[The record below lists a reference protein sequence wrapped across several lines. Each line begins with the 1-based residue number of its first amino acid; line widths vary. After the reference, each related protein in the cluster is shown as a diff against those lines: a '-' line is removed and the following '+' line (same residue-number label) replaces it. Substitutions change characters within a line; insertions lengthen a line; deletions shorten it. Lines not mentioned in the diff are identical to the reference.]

1 MASLR
6 WLITGGFVLL
16 IGMLMAGCSTD
27 SVVGSRVDNFRA
39 YYNTFYNAEQDFET
53 GLESVQERTRAL
65 EPDRFVAVFPEP
77 DARVNRQAFEQAIER
92 AADILRDHP
101 RSKWVDDAL
110 MLIGQSYFY
119 LGEWGAAAEKFN
131 EIIALSDDRAA
142 EAQFWLARTRVS
154 QGDAERAAEQVRTSI
169 EQGSLQ
175 EPWAS
180 KLWLVQVELDTRQ
193 GAWREA
199 LQALDRALEGD
210 VPRTEAARAQLMRA
224 QIFEVRSDYRA
235 ATRAYRAAAESRE
248 FEVQLAGRMGAL
260 RAEAHTSSDLSLVR
274 RTDLLARDDRNA
286 EQRDQLRL
294 LEAYVQELQQRPNAA
309 LNAYQALL
317 HGEEPVARELQG
329 RAYYRVGMMYRN
341 TWSDYETAAAYFDSS
356 ATALGQQEVETYQ
369 ARPATALPNVRALAE
384 RYQRVA
390 APSARIARYDSLL
403 ALGELPPQEFQER
416 IDQIA
421 EARRAEQAE
430 QAEQVT
436 GSQSEQQDTRFGVD
450 GAEPSNRVGADASEL
465 TIDAASEEAGFL
477 FHRDPQRMQEGQRSF
492 RRQWGDRD
500 REPFWRIR
508 DISPDVSSVEQPAI
522 VDREAGAAEM
532 VQREAGTEE
541 PAEGQVSSA
550 SDTAA
555 DREAFQRAQQAGLN
569 VDEVPRTEEAQEEMR
584 SERVWAWYELGNA
597 LFLNVSQPDSALFW
611 YERVLNEAPTHPVNE
626 RAQYARAEALD
637 AAGRTEEARNQY
649 RALAEQ
655 ESTSIFALQS
665 RMRLGEA
672 PVAERSDSVRQAHQD
687 YEEART
693 LGENQEW
700 DSALHRLADLARAY
714 PQDSD
719 ITPRVLWSVGQFY
732 LELHRRDSTA
742 AEAQLEQ
749 LVEALGIPDAET
761 EAADR
766 EERSMQQAG
775 PPQQIVPSDESE
787 SDDGGQPHRAL
798 QALMQHLATTFPET
812 SQARRA
818 ERLVRAL
825 QSEEEVPPARS
836 TERAPQPTGE
846 DAPEEDD
853 RLTQG
858 LPTPSTTPDSSDGSD
873 EN

>member
-6 WLITGGFVLL
+6 WLITGSFVLL
-16 IGMLMAGCSTD
+16 IGMPMAGCSTD

-65 EPDRFVAVFPEP
+65 EPDRFVSVFPEP
-77 DARVNRQAFEQAIER
+77 DGRVNRQAFEQAIDR

-101 RSKWVDDAL
+101 GSKWVDDAL

-131 EIIALSDDRAA
+131 EIIALSDDRTA

-169 EQGSLQ
+169 EQEHLQ

-180 KLWLVQVELDTRQ
+180 KLWLVQAELHTRQ

-210 VPRTEAARAQLMRA
+210 IPRTEAARAQLMRA
-224 QIFEVRSDYRA
+224 QLFEVRSDYRA

-260 RAEAHTSSDLSLVR
+260 RTEAQTSSDFDLVR
-274 RTDLLARDDRNA
+274 RADLLARDDRNV

-294 LEAYVQELQQRPNAA
+294 LEAYIQELQQRPNAA

-317 HGEEPVARELQG
+317 HGEEPVARALQG
-329 RAYYRVGMMYRN
+329 RAYYRMGMMYRN

-403 ALGELPPQEFQER
+403 TLGELPPQEFQER

-421 EARRAEQAE
+421 EARRAEE
-430 QAEQVT
+430 AEQVT
-436 GSQSEQQDTRFGVD
+436 ESRSEQQDTRFGVD
-450 GAEPSNRVGADASEL
+450 GAEPSNRVGTDAPEL
-465 TIDAASEEAGFL
+465 TTEAASREAGFL

-492 RRQWGDRD
+492 QRQWGDRD

-508 DISPDVSSVEQPAI
+508 DISPDVRSVEQPAI
-522 VDREAGAAEM
+522 VDREAGAAE
-532 VQREAGTEE
+532 VVLSEAEE
-541 PAEGQVSSA
+541 PEEDQATSA
-550 SDTAA
+550 FDNTAA
-555 DREAFQRAQQAGLN
+555 DREALQRAQQAGLN

-584 SERVWAWYELGNA
+584 FERVWAWYELGNA

-611 YERVLNEAPTHPVNE
+611 YERVLNEAPNHPVNE

-655 ESTSIFALQS
+655 ESTSMFAVQS

-672 PVAERSDSVRQAHQD
+672 PAAERSDSVRQAHQD

-693 LGENQEW
+693 LGQNQEW
-700 DSALHRLADLARAY
+700 ESALHRLADLARTY

-732 LELHRRDSTA
+732 MEFHRRDSTA

-749 LVEALGIPDAET
+749 LVETLGIPDAET
-761 EAADR
+761 ESADR
-766 EERSMQQAG
+766 EQRSMQQAG

-787 SDDGGQPHRAL
+787 SPDDDGKPHRAL
-798 QALMQHLATTFPET
+798 QALMQHLSTTFPET
-812 SQARRA
+812 AQARRA
-818 ERLVRAL
+818 ERLMRAL
-825 QSEEEVPPARS
+825 QSEAEAPPARS
-836 TERAPQPTGE
+836 ERAPQPTGAN
-846 DAPEEDD
+846 APEEGT
-853 RLTQG
+853 RPNQG
-858 LPTPSTTPDSSDGSD
+858 LPTPNTTPDSSDSSD
-873 EN
+873 ES